1 MKPTP
6 PSPWFPGR
14 LYSKDDLH
22 TAALVCMDRR
32 EVVLQELLK
41 QFRHLS
47 GDDIKSVV
55 RNAEFLYTCN
65 EAMFN
70 EYRQQQEVTA

>member
-1 MKPTP
+1 MSAVTHAPH
-6 PSPWFPGR
+6 FRGR

-22 TAALVCMDRR
+22 AAAMVCIDRR
-32 EVVLQELLK
+32 EVVLKELLN

-47 GDDIKSVV
+47 DQDIKSLV

-70 EYRQQQEVTA
+70 EYRKQQQEAA

>member
-1 MKPTP
+1 MTR
-6 PSPWFPGR
+6 SPWFPGR
-14 LYSKDDLH
+14 LYGNDELH
-22 TAALVCMDRR
+22 STALLCMDRR
-32 EVVLQELLK
+32 EVVLKELLN

-47 GDDIKSVV
+47 DQDIKSVV

-70 EYRQQQEVTA
+70 EYRKQQQEAA

>member
-1 MKPTP
+1 MTR
-6 PSPWFPGR
+6 STWFPGR
-14 LYSKDDLH
+14 LYGKDDLH
-22 TAALVCMDRR
+22 TAAMVCMDRR
-32 EVVLQELLK
+32 EVVLRELLN

-47 GDDIKSVV
+47 DQDIRSVV

-70 EYRQQQEVTA
+70 EYRKQQQEAA

>member
-1 MKPTP
+1 MKPTLS
-6 PSPWFPGR
+6 SPWFPGR

-22 TAALVCMDRR
+22 TTALVCMDRR
-32 EVVLQELLK
+32 EVVLKELLN

-47 GDDIKSVV
+47 DDDLKSVV

-70 EYRQQQEVTA
+70 QYRQRQGVA

>member
-1 MKPTP
+1 MTHSPRTP
-6 PSPWFPGR
+6 WLTGR
-14 LYSKDDLH
+14 LYNKDDLH
-22 TAALVCMDRR
+22 TTALVCIDRR
-32 EVVLQELLK
+32 EVVLKELLN

-47 GDDIKSVV
+47 DDDIKSVV

-70 EYRQQQEVTA
+70 EYRQRHGVA

>member
-1 MKPTP
+1 MTHLPR
-6 PSPWFPGR
+6 SPWLTGR
-14 LYSKDDLH
+14 LYNLDDLH
-22 TAALVCMDRR
+22 TTALVCMDRR
-32 EVVLQELLK
+32 EVVLKELLN

-47 GDDIKSVV
+47 DDDIKSVV

-70 EYRQQQEVTA
+70 QYRQRQGVA